1 MGRDD
6 RVAHDPRCAGVTINV
21 SHTICDNDSVKSL
34 ANILS
39 LAALAIAA
47 LAAPAVQAHDHGQGA
62 AQHAHTHG
70 VVALDVA
77 VDAQTITLQLEA
89 PLESLVGF
97 ERAPRTAAER
107 QRVDAAVA
115 QLRAGDRLFR
125 LDPAARCVL
134 KDVDLQS
141 PAIGLGKDGKGH
153 DPKHD
158 HGEDS
163 HADLDATYTFACD
176 AAAQARFVELPL
188 FDAFP
193 RIRSVAGQVAA
204 PQGQFKRTLGR
215 TDRRLGWG
223 R

>member
-1 MGRDD
+1 MERL
-6 RVAHDPRCAGVTINV
+6 
-21 SHTICDNDSVKSL
+21 SHTIGDNDSVKSL
-34 ANILS
+34 ANILP
-39 LAALAIAA
+39 LTALAITA
-47 LAAPAVQAHDHGQGA
+47 LAASAGQAHDHGKGA

-125 LDPAARCVL
+125 LDPAARCAL
-134 KDVDLQS
+134 KDVDLHS
-141 PAIGLGKDGKGH
+141 PAIGLGKDGK
-153 DPKHD
+153 DHD
-158 HGEDS
+158 HGNGGKHYDHRDDS
-163 HADLDATYTFACD
+163 HADLEATYAFACE

-188 FDAFP
+188 FDAFQ
-193 RIRSVAGQVAA
+193 RIRMVNGQVAA